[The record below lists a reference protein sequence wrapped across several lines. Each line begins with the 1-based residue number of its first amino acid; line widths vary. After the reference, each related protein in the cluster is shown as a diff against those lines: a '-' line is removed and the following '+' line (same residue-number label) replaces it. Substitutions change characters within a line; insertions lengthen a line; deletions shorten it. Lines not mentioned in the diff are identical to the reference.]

1 MNDKELNQM
10 EAWLSGQKRYKLFD
24 TERLTV
30 HRDLS
35 PSEFKVWFFQW
46 TQERDE
52 QESWLSLGTLMKLT
66 GLSKPTVRTARKRME
81 TLGWIRDTGKT
92 AAGKYSLPSRGSHK
106 VKVYRVDDPTKAA
119 GGKESLPVKNVN
131 LPKSFPKVLAV
142 AIASYSGTNSSSR
155 SRDGCNS
162 SRVDDVPSEV
172 PDTEKQKP
180 QTTPKPKTLASAAKW
195 LEKYDS
201 SKPVEF
207 DTWSQESRSKWVTEH
222 KRIGFPPVES
232 QKDSAPVNPQAG
244 ARA

>member
-1 MNDKELNQM
+1 M

-30 HRDLS
+30 LRDLS

-106 VKVYRVDDPTKAA
+106 VKV
-119 GGKESLPVKNVN
+119 
-131 LPKSFPKVLAV
+131 
-142 AIASYSGTNSSSR
+142 
-155 SRDGCNS
+155 
-162 SRVDDVPSEV
+162 
-172 PDTEKQKP
+172 
-180 QTTPKPKTLASAAKW
+180 
-195 LEKYDS
+195 
-201 SKPVEF
+201 
-207 DTWSQESRSKWVTEH
+207 
-222 KRIGFPPVES
+222 
-232 QKDSAPVNPQAG
+232 
-244 ARA
+244 